1 MTILDGRRGQMFRRF
16 GVSMDG
22 HRLLSIATIIFLNLT
37 ERLTMAKYER
47 VGSTA
52 HKVRTFIRKNPN
64 MSPKMV
70 AETLSTNI
78 DIVYYARKTLRKKA
92 VKKTKPTQLTLPFAV
107 AQKFTTFGKPKIRLQ
122 GTVDRSP
129 EADMVNSPPHYT
141 AGGVET
147 IDFIEAKGLN
157 YNLGNAVKYI
167 TRAGLKGDRV
177 EDLKKA
183 KWYIEREILSSHI

>member
-1 MTILDGRRGQMFRRF
+1 
-16 GVSMDG
+16 
-22 HRLLSIATIIFLNLT
+22 
-37 ERLTMAKYER
+37 MAKYVR
-47 VGSTA
+47 KNSTA
-52 HKVRTFIRKNPN
+52 HKVRQFIKTNAYTTPRKI
-64 MSPKMV
+64 
-70 AETLSTNI
+70 AEILGCSVDT
-78 DIVYYARKTLRKKA
+78 VYYAQSTMRKKA
-92 VKKTKPTQLTLPFAV
+92 VKKAKPTQLTLPFAV

-122 GTVDRSP
+122 GTVDRTP

-147 IDFIEAKGLN
+147 IDFIEAKNLN

-177 EDLKKA
+177 EDLQKA

>member
-1 MTILDGRRGQMFRRF
+1 MIILDGQRGQMFKKF
-16 GVSMDG
+16 GVNLDG
-22 HRLLSIATIIFLNLT
+22 HRQQSIATTIFLNLT

-78 DIVYYARKTLRKKA
+78 DIVYYARKSMRKKA

-107 AQKFTTFGKPKIRLQ
+107 AAKFTRPKTRLQ

-129 EADMVNSPPHYT
+129 EVDMVNSPPHYT

-147 IDFIEAKGLN
+147 IDFIEAKNLN

-183 KWYIEREILSSHI
+183 KWYIEREILSAHI

>member
-1 MTILDGRRGQMFRRF
+1 
-16 GVSMDG
+16 
-22 HRLLSIATIIFLNLT
+22 
-37 ERLTMAKYER
+37 MAKYER

-52 HKVRTFIRKNPN
+52 HKVRHYIKSNPN
-64 MSPKMV
+64 MSPKQI
-70 AETLSTNI
+70 AEILGCTI
-78 DIVYYARKTLRKKA
+78 DIVYYARGSMRKKR
-92 VKKTKPTQLTLPFAV
+92 VKRTKPVQLTLPLN
-107 AQKFTTFGKPKIRLQ
+107 KLTREPRIRLQ
-122 GTVDRSP
+122 SSDVERLP
-129 EADMVNSPPHYT
+129 ETDMVNSPPHYT

-183 KWYIEREILSSHI
+183 KWYIDREILSSHI

>member
-1 MTILDGRRGQMFRRF
+1 
-16 GVSMDG
+16 
-22 HRLLSIATIIFLNLT
+22 
-37 ERLTMAKYER
+37 MAKYER
-47 VGSTA
+47 KDSTA
-52 HKVRTFIRKNPN
+52 HKVRAFIRKNPN

-92 VKKTKPTQLTLPFAV
+92 VKKTMPKQLELLLTQTSS
-107 AQKFTTFGKPKIRLQ
+107 QSIRPKIRLQ

-129 EADMVNSPPHYT
+129 EVDMVNSPPHYT

>member
-1 MTILDGRRGQMFRRF
+1 
-16 GVSMDG
+16 
-22 HRLLSIATIIFLNLT
+22 
-37 ERLTMAKYER
+37 MAKYER

-52 HKVRTFIRKNPN
+52 HKVRHYIKSNPN
-64 MSPKMV
+64 MSPKQI
-70 AETLSTNI
+70 AEILGCTI
-78 DIVYYARKTLRKKA
+78 DIVYYARGSMRKKR
-92 VKKTKPTQLTLPFAV
+92 VKRTKPVQLTLPLN
-107 AQKFTTFGKPKIRLQ
+107 KLTREPRIRLQ
-122 GTVDRSP
+122 SSDVERLP
-129 EADMVNSPPHYT
+129 ETDMVNSPPHYT

>member
-1 MTILDGRRGQMFRRF
+1 MIILDGQRGQMFKKF
-16 GVSMDG
+16 GVNLDG
-22 HRLLSIATIIFLNLT
+22 HRQQSIATIIFLNLT

-78 DIVYYARKTLRKKA
+78 DIVYYARQTMRKK
-92 VKKTKPTQLTLPFAV
+92 KPKPKQLELLLTQTSSESIR
-107 AQKFTTFGKPKIRLQ
+107 PKIRLQ
-122 GTVDRSP
+122 GTVDRNP
-129 EADMVNSPPHYT
+129 EVDMVNSPPHYT

-147 IDFIEAKGLN
+147 IDFIEAKNLN

-167 TRAGLKGDRV
+167 TRAGLKGNRV

-183 KWYIEREILSSHI
+183 KWYIEREILSAHI